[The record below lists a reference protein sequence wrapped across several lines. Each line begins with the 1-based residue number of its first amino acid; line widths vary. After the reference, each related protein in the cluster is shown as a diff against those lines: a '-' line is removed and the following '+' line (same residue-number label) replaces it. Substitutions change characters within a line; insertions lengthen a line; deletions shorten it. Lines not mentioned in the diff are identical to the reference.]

1 MSFAL
6 RNRPFQDSSVG
17 SGEFNVVFAGLA
29 VTGFLNGSVLRMKN
43 ALSDDPV
50 GAVLGTFG
58 ISVIV
63 WVGIGFATAF
73 LWASTGREFSR
84 RDACMALGAFA
95 LFLVPAAPFSWIGLT
110 LIAVYIMR
118 GAAPASIHRRGAAIL
133 LAVTVPMFWSR
144 LAFSLFGDVLL
155 RIDAALVSAATGGY
169 RVGNAIAFADGW
181 GYYWIAPACSSVANI
196 SLAFLV
202 YVLAREIPSGER
214 RLPFRY
220 GLLAIFSVVALNI
233 ARMGITGISRAHYD
247 LMHGPLGATLA
258 GWLSLAAMTGICW
271 WGVHRVRNA

>member
-1 MSFAL
+1 
-6 RNRPFQDSSVG
+6 
-17 SGEFNVVFAGLA
+17 
-29 VTGFLNGSVLRMKN
+29 
-43 ALSDDPV
+43 
-50 GAVLGTFG
+50 
-58 ISVIV
+58 
-63 WVGIGFATAF
+63 
-73 LWASTGREFSR
+73 
-84 RDACMALGAFA
+84 MALGAFA

-110 LIAVYIMR
+110 LIAVYVMR

-144 LAFSLFGDVLL
+144 LAFSLFGDALL
-155 RIDAALVSAATGGY
+155 RIDAALVSATTGAY
-169 RVGNAIAFADGW
+169 RVGNAIAFADSW

-202 YVLAREIPSGER
+202 YILTREIPSGER

-220 GLLAIFSVVALNI
+220 GLLAMFSVVALNI

-247 LMHGPLGATLA
+247 LMHGSLGTALA

-271 WGVHRVRNA
+271 WGFTGCAMRKSALSNYACSPGLRCPWASRSHPAGPAEIRWPGTCKQRPPSRIGGSASKASFPIAIRRCCRFTNRAATCRSRKFPARLAP